1 MELSCFLPI
10 IFLNNIH
17 KQRGKIKMTL
27 FCYNIGDAIEITEPI
42 ETNTDYIIPKGIKG
56 KIKTLKLLKD
66 VDLVVYR
73 IEVDDLQ
80 VTKEEAEIIEDT
92 YFVDDD
98 FYNSTTDS
106 ILKNIYINDLGE
118 IIIEKGK

>member
-1 MELSCFLPI
+1 
-10 IFLNNIH
+10 
-17 KQRGKIKMTL
+17 MTL
-27 FCYNIGDAIEITEPI
+27 FCYNIGDAVEITEPI

-98 FYNSTTDS
+98 FYNGTTDS
-106 ILKNIYINDLGE
+106 ILKSIYINDLGE

>member
-1 MELSCFLPI
+1 
-10 IFLNNIH
+10 
-17 KQRGKIKMTL
+17 MTI

-42 ETNTDYIIPKGIKG
+42 ETNTDYIIPEGTKG
-56 KIKTLKLLKD
+56 KIKTLKLLRD
-66 VDLVVYR
+66 CDLVLYR
-73 IEVDDLQ
+73 IEVDDSQ
-80 VTKEEAEIIEDT
+80 VTKEEAEIIENTD
-92 YFVDDD
+92 FVDDD

>member
-1 MELSCFLPI
+1 
-10 IFLNNIH
+10 
-17 KQRGKIKMTL
+17 MTL

-56 KIKTLKLLKD
+56 KIKTLKLLRD
-66 VDLVVYR
+66 TDLVVYQ

-98 FYNSTTDS
+98 FYNGATDS
-106 ILKNIYINDLGE
+106 ILKSIYINDLGE